1 MLLADDA
8 ILFNIPHEQPNQRV
22 IHSDIDRTRKM
33 ERGALPSFCD
43 YCESILTFYCKEN
56 SIKYKQ
62 GLNEITGPF
71 VLIKA
76 KIQISFSKIYN
87 MFICFIDKF
96 LTNYFLEE
104 EFYSLQSSFSLLNL
118 LLKYHSPEIQ
128 SVFESAMIGPD
139 MYATSWILTI
149 FAK

>member
-1 MLLADDA
+1 MTFIINYLELN
-8 ILFNIPHEQPNQRV
+8 NI
-22 IHSDIDRTRKM
+22 T
-33 ERGALPSFCD
+33 
-43 YCESILTFYCKEN
+43 
-56 SIKYKQ
+56 YKQ
-62 GLNEITGPF
+62 GLNEIAGIF
-71 VLIKA
+71 VLLKYKVKLSYA
-76 KIQISFSKIYN
+76 RIYK
-87 MFICFIDKF
+87 MFVCFIDKF

-104 EFYSLQSSFSLLNL
+104 EFYSLQSSFILLNL